1 MQRPCKSADGVLI
14 HYDVQ
19 GNESPALLF
28 VHGWCCD
35 RHVWDGQVGHFASD
49 YTVVRLDL
57 AGHGASGRARARW
70 TMEAFGGDVAAVV
83 EQLGLD
89 QVVLIGHSMGGAVI
103 VEAARLLPNAA
114 IGLVG
119 ADTWRDPGPA
129 LTPQQ
134 LAEVLAPFRADFVEA
149 TRAFVRSLF
158 IPASPARLT
167 EAMVTFMSEMSPQ
180 IGVDVGEQ
188 VLAYDRVMMER
199 LQEVHVPKIA
209 INAADYRPTNRE
221 AAQRCG
227 VELVLMSG
235 VGHFV
240 MMEDALT
247 FNRLLGETVRKLVH
261 LHAPR

>member
-1 MQRPCKSADGVLI
+1 MQSYTQSADGIPI

-19 GNESPALLF
+19 GCGSPTLLF

-35 RHVWDGQVGHFASD
+35 RHVWDGQVGHFAPR
-49 YTVVRLDL
+49 YTVARLDL
-57 AGHGASGRARARW
+57 AGHGASGRNRARW

-103 VEAARLLPNAA
+103 VEAARRLPDAV

-119 ADTWRDPGPA
+119 ADTWRDPGQA

-134 LAEVLAPFRADFVEA
+134 LAEVLAPLRTDFVEA
-149 TRAFVRSLF
+149 TRTFVRSMF

-167 EAMVTFMSEMSPQ
+167 EEIVTFMSEMSPQ
-180 IGVDVGEQ
+180 IGVEVGEQ
-188 VLAYDRVMMER
+188 VLAYDRVMLER
-199 LQEVHVPKIA
+199 LQEVQVPKIA
-209 INAADYRPTNRE
+209 INAADYRPTNKE
-221 AAQRCG
+221 VAQRCG

-235 VGHFV
+235 AGHFV
-240 MMEDALT
+240 MMEDPQA
-247 FNRLLGETVRKLVH
+247 FNRLLGEAVRKLSH
-261 LHAPR
+261 LGAPQ